1 MFSKEQLLI
10 RNESVEI
17 PNLDLTVFIQAIGQQ
32 LHELYQGLLPWQVS
46 QHLHVNSINGH
57 EGDYIIIR
65 YIIWE
70 NKHKHLLTQMS
81 RSIT

>member
-1 MFSKEQLLI
+1 MNQATGIHAPLSAHITF
-10 RNESVEI
+10 
-17 PNLDLTVFIQAIGQQ
+17 DLTVFIQAIGQQ